1 MEATTLKIILVNQT
15 FYPDLASTAQHSF
28 DLCRYLSR
36 QGHQVTVV
44 TSRSLYGEAGAKL
57 PSRETVEGIDIHRV
71 GLSLF
76 GKKSIALR
84 LIDFGLFYVLA
95 LLRAITLPRAD
106 VIIALTTPPFIATVG
121 YLRKLL
127 RGTKFVY
134 WVMDLYPDTPIAC
147 GMMRGDSLLAKALGA
162 VNNFTLRHADC
173 NVLLGRCMEN
183 LVMAK
188 GAPAQRC
195 AVIPVWNVAEET
207 QVKSPEQSS
216 YRKEW
221 QLEGKFVVMYSG
233 NLGIG
238 HDAKTLYLAAEMLR
252 DHPDIRFVFVGGGKR
267 AEELKAYVQ
276 DKKLDNVFIKPYQPR
291 AKLSDLLALGNVHM
305 ISLLE
310 RATGVMLPS
319 KVYGIMGAGR
329 PAIFVGS
336 PRSEVAMV
344 LTENNC
350 GFVVKNDDVDGL
362 AELIKS
368 LPQDPNLELM
378 GRRGQAANERL
389 YKDTRC
395 LEAWDAML
403 QKLVQPPLDPQLRV
417 QQPEKPAPESD
428 AVS

>member
-1 MEATTLKIILVNQT
+1 MKIILVNQT

-28 DLCRYLSR
+28 DLCRYLTK
-36 QGHQVTVV
+36 QGHQVSVV
-44 TSRSLYGEAGAKL
+44 TSRSLYGEAGARL
-57 PSRETVEGIDIHRV
+57 SARERVDGIEIYRV
-71 GLSLF
+71 GMSFF

-84 LIDFGLFYVLA
+84 LIDFALFYILA
-95 LLRAITLPRAD
+95 LFRTLTLPKSD

-121 YLRKLL
+121 YLRKLI

-147 GMMRGDSLLAKALGA
+147 GMMRSDSLLARLLGTI
-162 VNNFTLRHADC
+162 NNFTLRRADC

-188 GAPAQRC
+188 GATAQRC
-195 AVIPVWNVAEET
+195 AVIPVWNVAEEG
-207 QVKSPEQSS
+207 VIKSPEHSS
-216 YRKEW
+216 YRQEW
-221 QLEGKFVVMYSG
+221 GLEGKFVVMYSG

-238 HDAKTLYLAAEMLR
+238 HDAKTLYLAAEELR
-252 DHPDIRFVFVGGGKR
+252 NHPTIRFVFVGGGKR
-267 AEELKAYVQ
+267 AEELRAYVQ
-276 DKKLDNVFIKPYQPR
+276 DKKLENVLIKPYQPR
-291 AKLSDLLALGNVHM
+291 ARLADLLSLGNVHM

-350 GFVVKNDDVDGL
+350 GWVVKNDDVVGL
-362 AELIKS
+362 AKLIES
-368 LPQDPNLELM
+368 LPDDPNLELM

-395 LEAWDAML
+395 LAAWQAML
-403 QKLVQPPLDPQLRV
+403 EKLNQPPASPSQWASAAGPQT
-417 QQPEKPAPESD
+417 EKSNL
-428 AVS
+428 SN